1 MSGSARTHGNK
12 EILGSA
18 RAHTASRAD
27 IVRGSTRAQGPWET
41 LISALDRHGT
51 NFFEKN
57 VHFELAFSEMSARLN
72 NMPDAG
78 VAQW

>member
-1 MSGSARTHGNK
+1 MGLF
-12 EILGSA
+12 LGGKASTAAVPGFA
-18 RAHTASRAD
+18 RARGGQKALIFASNL
-27 IVRGSTRAQGPWET
+27 PE
-41 LISALDRHGT
+41 T

-57 VHFELAFSEMSARLN
+57 VCFELDFSGMSARLN